1 MSWREGV
8 PALLGTQMEMLSMM
22 SRGVLVGITA
32 AACSRWKSQDREEGQ
47 TETAEIRWPWRGRR

>member
-1 MSWREGV
+1 M
-8 PALLGTQMEMLSMM
+8 PALLGTQMEMLSVM